1 MVTGLAAGFHAAG
14 LLFLKEVYQ
23 FGYNGLFDAESFLTG
38 MCCRRVDAGEP
49 G

>member
-1 MVTGLAAGFHAAG
+1 MVTGLAAWFHAAC

-23 FGYNGLFDAESFLTG
+23 LGNDGLFDAESFLTG
-38 MCCRRVDAGEP
+38 MCCRRVDARKP